1 MYLVNIFS
9 RIATR
14 NPKATLFFNA
24 PRPSESPLNHH
35 LSGNNN
41 SRNRHT
47 YSSGESQNLKGM
59 L

>member
-1 MYLVNIFS
+1 MNIFS